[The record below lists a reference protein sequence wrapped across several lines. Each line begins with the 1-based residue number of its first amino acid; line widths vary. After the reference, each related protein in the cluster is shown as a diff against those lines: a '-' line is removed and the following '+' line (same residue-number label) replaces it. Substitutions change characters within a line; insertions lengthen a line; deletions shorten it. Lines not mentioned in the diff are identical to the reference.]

1 MMDFENLPERHLP
14 EDFAE
19 RLVASVR
26 RRRRSRRLGVVSAA
40 IAVALVAAGIVGAFG
55 AAKTR
60 MPHETSLVAGRTS
73 TTNDTHVSAF
83 MLLGLFRECLKCC
96 KSNKKKEEE

>member
-1 MMDFENLPERHLP
+1 MMDFKDLPEKHLP

-40 IAVALVAAGIVGAFG
+40 VAVALVAAGIVGAFG
-55 AAKTR
+55 AVKTR
-60 MPHETSLVAGRTS
+60 MPEETSLVAGRTS
-73 TTNDTHVSAF
+73 TTNDTHVSAL
-83 MLLGLFRECLKCC
+83 MLLGFFRECFKCC